1 MDNLIVKKSTI
12 PGAGKGVFSSTD
24 IKKGETIEV
33 CETMIFSEKEGQ
45 VLIQSTKLGNYVYA
59 HEDGKRVI
67 LALGKGSLYNHK
79 SPSNAE
85 YFFDARK
92 SQMHIIAADD
102 IKKGTE
108 IFINYGGSQKAKYV
122 VDFY

>member
-1 MDNLIVKKSTI
+1 MDNLVVKRSTI
-12 PGAGKGVFSSTD
+12 KGAGKGVFTTTD
-24 IKKGETIEV
+24 IKAGATIEI
-33 CETMIFSEKEGQ
+33 CETMIFSEEEGQ

-85 YFFDARK
+85 YLFYAGK
-92 SQMHIIAADD
+92 EQMYIVAAED
-102 IKKGTE
+102 IPKGKE
-108 IFINYGGSQKAKYV
+108 IFINYGGSQHAAYV